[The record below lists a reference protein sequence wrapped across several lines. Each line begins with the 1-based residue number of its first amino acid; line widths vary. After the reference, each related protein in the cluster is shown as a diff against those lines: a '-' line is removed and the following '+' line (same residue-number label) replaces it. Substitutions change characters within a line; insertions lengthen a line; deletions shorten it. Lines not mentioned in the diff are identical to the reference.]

1 MTDEWPPR
9 WDRPHFKQAPGSA
22 KVKRGKKREARADRE
37 DAKKREVRL
46 RDSYC
51 RFPLCGCKRFQL
63 TLTEVSHAKH
73 KGMGG
78 NPAEDRSDPA
88 DMILLCDA
96 RHKANKFSVDR
107 GSLRWR
113 ALTKDGANG
122 PIAWSIDARELR
134 RIRREFGDRR
144 TALIYLAIDT
154 LPAGRWFELARE
166 TGIHTYEP
174 TTAEGSAI
182 LAWLRGMDY

>member
-1 MTDEWPPR
+1 MTEGWPPR
-9 WDRPHFKQAPGSA
+9 WEGPQFKQAPGSA

-37 DAKKREVRL
+37 DAKKIEVRL
-46 RDSYC
+46 RDRYC

-63 TLTEVSHAKH
+63 TLTEVSHSKH

-78 NPAEDRSDPA
+78 NPAEDRSDPES
-88 DMILLCDA
+88 MVLLCDA

-107 GSLRWR
+107 KTLRWR
-113 ALTKDGANG
+113 ALTRSGSDG
-122 PIAWSIDARELR
+122 PIAWSIDTRELR
-134 RIRREFGDRR
+134 NIKR
-144 TALIYLAIDT
+144 TPALIHLAIEN
-154 LPAGRWFELARE
+154 LPAGRWFELAVE

-174 TTAEGSAI
+174 TSAEQSAI